1 MLWRRGGRGKRCYGE
16 NVCSMSEKMMGHH
29 YGGSVWE
36 SEKGLEKNA
45 AFMDA

>member
-1 MLWRRGGRGKRCYGE
+1 MAKTFVPW
-16 NVCSMSEKMMGHH
+16 SEKMMGHH

-36 SEKGLEKNA
+36 SEKGLKKNA